1 MTDPSFYYAIY
12 KRLQATASSH
22 GAHING
28 DNDPQDQ
35 TYGGFSLKYADS
47 TYGIFKQLGPQ
58 ATFWG
63 YTPGMKPLKD
73 NDTTPANNP
82 MWAILNASLL
92 PNPPDKITVNGQQW
106 PVMPPPL
113 PGETIAQTY
122 PEWIEFNPMGGLR
135 LIDALAT
142 WISNGK
148 TNDVPK
154 GAPIDTATLSGL
166 ALPKFPLKNNDNTAI
181 LFVCSREGDD
191 GRRAGDG
198 ALPNPPSVPVPAQFW
213 NSSQIFLTYPPG
225 VPGHLPG
232 TLAQPVH
239 LEPGGHYYLTAVIGN
254 SSSAYAGRM
263 SIGGSPKIEVLAD
276 ALAFNSFMG
285 PNVPLYS
292 LGELDA
298 ASTKASYEQFF
309 MRLWSYDTVGFR
321 FDVDDVF
328 KRLVAAVQANV
339 PANMLAGDTPDQWV
353 RDSHPCVKVRI
364 MSGEKPNNYT
374 PWGAVPSIDSSPL
387 KDRHIAQRNLAHFD
401 MTQMAIKP
409 PMWKKFIVAQ
419 AGAGVNGLS
428 LRHMLP
434 LDAFRVYL
442 AIPRAA
448 WERYI
453 DPKTSKG
460 GAVRGFEVVREVANK
475 PFPGEAVLLRQTNA
489 AAEIHVADHAK
500 DKFFGMALGLEGDPA
515 RLKGVRV
522 TDISMAHA
530 AADHSVVGGFTVQ
543 LNVGR

>member
-28 DNDPQDQ
+28 DNDPPDQ
-35 TYGGFSLKYADS
+35 TYGGFSLKYADA

-73 NDTTPANNP
+73 NDSTPANNP
-82 MWAILNASLL
+82 MWAILNASLGPEPL
-92 PNPPDKITVNGQQW
+92 PDKITVGGQQW

-113 PGETIAQTY
+113 QGSIAVFT
-122 PEWIEFNPMGGLR
+122 EWLEFNQPGKPR
-135 LIDALAT
+135 LIDALGT
-142 WISNGK
+142 WIANGK

-154 GAPIDTATLSGL
+154 GAPINTATLSGL
-166 ALPKFPLKNNDNTAI
+166 PLPKFPLKNSDNTAI
-181 LFVCSREGDD
+181 LFVCSRQGDD

-198 ALPNPPSVPVPAQFW
+198 ALPNPPAVPVPAQFW
-213 NSSQIFLTYPPG
+213 NSSQIFLTDTLG
-225 VPGHLPG
+225 N
-232 TLAQPVH
+232 LAQPVH
-239 LEPGGHYYLTAVIGN
+239 LVPGAHYYLSAVIGN
-254 SSSAYAGRM
+254 SSSAYCGRM
-263 SIGGSPKIEVLAD
+263 SISPSPKIEVLAD
-276 ALAFNSFMG
+276 ALAFNTFMG
-285 PNVPLYS
+285 PNVPLAS
-292 LGELDA
+292 LSELDA
-298 ASTKASYEQFF
+298 ASTNPSYEQFY

-328 KRLVAAVQANV
+328 KRLLTAVQMNV
-339 PANMLAGDTPDQWV
+339 PANMLGGDTPDQWV

-364 MSGEKPNNYT
+364 MSGEKSNSYT
-374 PWGAVPSIDSSPL
+374 PWGAVPTIDASPL

-428 LRHMLP
+428 LQHGLP

-442 AIPRAA
+442 AIPRVAYD
-448 WERYI
+448 RYI

-460 GAVRGFEVVREVANK
+460 GAVRGFEVVREVANR
-475 PFPGEAVLLRQTNA
+475 PFPGEAVFLHQTNA
-489 AAEIHVADHAK
+489 AAEIHVADHAP

-522 TDISMAHA
+522 TDISIAHA
-530 AADHSVVGGFTVQ
+530 AADRSVVGGFTVQ
-543 LNVGR
+543 LNMGR

>member
-12 KRLQATASSH
+12 KRLQATAAPYN
-22 GAHING
+22 AHINS
-28 DNDPQDQ
+28 DNDPPDQ
-35 TYGGFSLKYADS
+35 TFGGFSLKYADA
-47 TYGIFKQLGPQ
+47 TYGIFTHLGPQ
-58 ATFWG
+58 SSFWG
-63 YTPGMKPLKD
+63 YNQNMKPLKD
-73 NDTTPANNP
+73 MDNTPANNP
-82 MWAILNASLL
+82 MWAILNASLGPEPL
-92 PNPPDKITVNGQQW
+92 PDKITVGGTQW

-113 PGETIAQTY
+113 QGSISVY
-122 PEWIEFNPMGGLR
+122 KEWLEFNQPGQPR
-135 LIDALAT
+135 LIDALGT
-142 WISNGK
+142 WIANGK

-154 GAPIDTATLSGL
+154 GAPINTATLAAL
-166 ALPKFPLKNNDNTAI
+166 PLPKFPLKNSDKGAI
-181 LFVCSREGDD
+181 LFVCSRQGDD

-198 ALPNPPSVPVPAQFW
+198 ALPNPPAVPIPAQFW
-213 NSSQIFLTYPPG
+213 NSSQIFLTDTLG
-225 VPGHLPG
+225 N
-232 TLAQPVH
+232 LAQPVH
-239 LEPGGHYYLTAVIGN
+239 LVPGAHYYLAAVIGN
-254 SSSAYAGRM
+254 SSSLYCGRM
-263 SIGGSPKIEVLAD
+263 SLGGSSPKIEVLAD

-285 PNVPLYS
+285 PNVPLAS

-298 ASTKASYEQFF
+298 ASPNPSYEQFT

-328 KRLVAAVQANV
+328 KRLVQAVQLGV

-364 MSGEKPNNYT
+364 MSGEMPNSYT
-374 PWGAVPSIDSSPL
+374 PVGALPTIDSSPL

-428 LRHMLP
+428 LQHALP
-434 LDAFRVYL
+434 LDAFRVFL

-448 WERYI
+448 YERYI

-460 GAVRGFEVVREVANK
+460 GAVRGFDVVREVGSK
-475 PFPGEAVLLRQTNA
+475 PFPGEAVFLRQTNA
-489 AAEIHVADHAK
+489 AAEIHVADHARE
-500 DKFFGMALGLEGDPA
+500 KFFGMALGLEGDPA

-530 AADHSVVGGFTVQ
+530 AADHGVVGGFTVQ
-543 LNVGR
+543 LRATP

>member
-12 KRLQATASSH
+12 KRLQATAAPYN
-22 GAHING
+22 AHING
-28 DNDPQDQ
+28 DNDPPDQ
-35 TYGGFSLKYADS
+35 TFGGFSLKYADA
-47 TYGIFKQLGPQ
+47 TYGIFTHLGPQ
-58 ATFWG
+58 SSFWG
-63 YTPGMKPLKD
+63 YNQNMKPLKD
-73 NDTTPANNP
+73 MDNTPANNP
-82 MWAILNASLL
+82 MWAILNASLGPEPL
-92 PNPPDKITVNGQQW
+92 PDKITVGGTQW

-113 PGETIAQTY
+113 QGSISVY
-122 PEWIEFNPMGGLR
+122 KEWLEFNQPGQPR
-135 LIDALAT
+135 VIDALGT
-142 WISNGK
+142 WIANGK

-154 GAPIDTATLSGL
+154 GAPINTATLAAL
-166 ALPKFPLKNNDNTAI
+166 PLPKFPLKNSDKGAI
-181 LFVCSREGDD
+181 LFVCSRQGDD

-198 ALPNPPSVPVPAQFW
+198 ALPNPPAVPIPAQFW
-213 NSSQIFLTYPPG
+213 NSSQIFLTDTLG
-225 VPGHLPG
+225 N
-232 TLAQPVH
+232 LAQPVH
-239 LEPGGHYYLTAVIGN
+239 LVPGAHYYLAAVIGN
-254 SSSAYAGRM
+254 SSSLYCGRM
-263 SIGGSPKIEVLAD
+263 SLGGPNPKIEVLAD

-285 PNVPLYS
+285 PNVPLAS

-298 ASTKASYEQFF
+298 ASPNPSYEQFT

-328 KRLVAAVQANV
+328 KRLVQAVQLGV

-364 MSGEKPNNYT
+364 MSGELPNNYT
-374 PWGAVPSIDSSPL
+374 PVGAVPTIDSSPL

-428 LRHMLP
+428 LQHALP

-460 GAVRGFEVVREVANK
+460 GAVRGFDVVREVGSK
-475 PFPGEAVLLRQTNA
+475 PFPGEAVFLRQTNA
-489 AAEIHVADHAK
+489 AAEIHVADHARE
-500 DKFFGMALGLEGDPA
+500 KFFGMALGLEGDPA

-543 LNVGR
+543 LRATP